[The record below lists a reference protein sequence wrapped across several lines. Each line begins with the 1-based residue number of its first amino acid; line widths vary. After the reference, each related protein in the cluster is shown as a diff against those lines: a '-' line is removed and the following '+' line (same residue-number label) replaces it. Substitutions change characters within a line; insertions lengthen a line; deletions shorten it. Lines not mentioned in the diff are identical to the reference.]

1 MEYTL
6 YNILTNKFNNYHYLA
21 QFICIQHKS
30 IFPAINNNKYGNSTR
45 SHSLLYTD
53 LPFIF
58 QSCFDELHFTIT
70 DGKKKKS
77 SSSLRECP
85 PPINT
90 SSARLEMGEKKRL
103 NLKV

>member
-45 SHSLLYTD
+45 SHFLLYTD

-58 QSCFDELHFTIT
+58 QSCFDGLHFTIT
-70 DGKKKKS
+70 DGKKKKV
-77 SSSLRECP
+77 P
-85 PPINT
+85 PPFESVLLPLIRRALG
-90 SSARLEMGEKKRL
+90 SKWGRKSGLI
-103 NLKV
+103 